1 MAAATQTASETKTEG
16 KAGFP
21 PFEPQ
26 HFPSQL
32 LWLAITFGALYL
44 FVSKVVIPR
53 VGGAIAE
60 RANRISRD
68 LDEAAA
74 AKQRAD
80 EASAAHAKAL
90 AEARGKAEGIA
101 RETRARMNTASE
113 AKRKAIEAALVAKL
127 ASADKEIA
135 ARKTAAMANVAAVAQ
150 EAAAAVVAK
159 LTGQAADAKELA
171 SALAIAKN

>member
-1 MAAATQTASETKTEG
+1 MAAPTQTTSETKAEG

-26 HFPSQL
+26 YFPSQL
-32 LWLAITFGALYL
+32 LWLAITFGAIYL

-60 RANRISRD
+60 RAQRISRD

-80 EASAAHAKAL
+80 DATEAYSKAL
-90 AEARGKAEGIA
+90 AEARGRAEGIA
-101 RETRARMNTASE
+101 RQTRAQMNAVSE
-113 AKRKAIEAALVAKL
+113 AKRKAIEAELVAKL
-127 ASADKEIA
+127 AGADKEIA
-135 ARKTAAMANVAAVAQ
+135 TRKKAAMGNVGAVAQ
-150 EAAAAVVAK
+150 EAASDVVAK
-159 LTGQAADAKELA
+159 LTGRAADAKELA
-171 SALAIAKN
+171 AALANVKG